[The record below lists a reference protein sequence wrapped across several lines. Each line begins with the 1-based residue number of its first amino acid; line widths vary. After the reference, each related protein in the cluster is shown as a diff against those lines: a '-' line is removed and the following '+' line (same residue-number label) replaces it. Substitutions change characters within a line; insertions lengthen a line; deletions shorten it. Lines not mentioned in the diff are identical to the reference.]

1 VDDNAHQG
9 IPLLGAL
16 LLEQRLITLEQL
28 HVCLQLQSEQYL
40 GISIGQILVNCG
52 YISASDL
59 AHILILQNEIKASLM
74 TSVGT
79 RLEPPADFSALLV
92 YRHRVPQLTAML
104 QHLGVAAQSV
114 NSWTELTSTW
124 APVDLILIDP
134 GLLDSTTDLSSYAS
148 VPIIPLAPLPGSP
161 QGIASFPPWADT
173 MLMRVIAHL
182 QAQRQEQSE
191 RTILRERAA
200 DLAVFSIMNRFVSA
214 KSPPQQMLS
223 QIVIQIRD
231 HIQAEAGVLYR
242 LDHDSQSLV
251 PEVAFGPPPASL
263 PVERIGLRE
272 GVAGWVAR
280 RRKPLVLADVS
291 ADPRFDAHVDQPPGM
306 KTRAIICIPLI
317 AHGTVVGVIKLLN
330 KVGATSFT
338 PEDLAFLRLG
348 APLVGL
354 ILAMGTEAL
363 VG

>member
-1 VDDNAHQG
+1 VDENAHQG

-16 LLEQRLITLEQL
+16 LLEERLITLEQL

-52 YISASDL
+52 YLSATDL

-79 RLEPPADFSALLV
+79 RLEPPANFSALLV

-104 QHLGVAAQSV
+104 QHLGVAAQTLS
-114 NSWTELTSTW
+114 NWTELTATW
-124 APVDLILIDP
+124 VPADLILIDP
-134 GLLDSTTDLSSYAS
+134 GLLDSTTDLSGYAS
-148 VPIIPLAPLPGSP
+148 VPIVPLAPLPGSP

-173 MLMRVIAHL
+173 MLMRVITHL
-182 QAQRQEQSE
+182 QAQRQEQSD
-191 RTILRERAA
+191 RLILRERAA
-200 DLAVFSIMNRFVSA
+200 DLAVFSLMNRFVSA
-214 KSPPQQMLS
+214 KTPPQQMLS

-242 LDHDSQSLV
+242 LDYESQSLV

-263 PVERIGLRE
+263 PAERIGLRD

-280 RRKPLVLADVS
+280 RRKPLMLADVS
-291 ADPRFDAHVDQPPGM
+291 ADPRFDVLVDQPPGM

-317 AHGTVVGVIKLLN
+317 AYGTVLGVIKLIN
-330 KVGATSFT
+330 KVGDAGFTSD
-338 PEDLAFLRLG
+338 DLAFLRLA

-354 ILAMGTEAL
+354 IVTMSTEAL